1 MQKIICSVIG
11 SIAEDNLLSD
21 RLNYRRLFAQLL
33 AKLQKIIVQLLAKL
47 QKIICSVIGSIKK
60 DFFAQR
66 LSQLQ
71 KIICYVICSI
81 KEEYLLSDWLN
92 YKICFA

>member
-1 MQKIICSVIG
+1 MIGSFIEDIFSQLLTQLQKIICSVIG

-47 QKIICSVIGSIKK
+47 QKIICSVIGSITE
-60 DFFAQR
+60 D
-66 LSQLQ
+66 
-71 KIICYVICSI
+71 
-81 KEEYLLSDWLN
+81 YLLSDWLN
-92 YKICFA
+92 YRRLFAQ